1 VALVS
6 VPLLYPV
13 EFGMDALC
21 PLLAHYPES
30 NSTPLPDP
38 RCHVVLK
45 EMELGGHSC
54 MWVRLSVVLKE
65 GLYVCFC
72 RLNTTFIA
80 SIPEKRTYQELISL
94 LLRGVLVAVFVVAC
108 CKQGVNELSTEC
120 SARFQKGWA
129 LLCHCHHRL
138 TQCVDVFSLD
148 AECDIASSNDYV
160 YVYLET
166 PMNMV
171 AYKRPTI
178 VGFTLDIEAL
188 ESSAEAYDERTFLHP
203 EAFLYVTLDLINL
216 SVLLCIICI

>member
-1 VALVS
+1 MLCNYPSWPLHAVVALVS

-13 EFGMDALC
+13 EFCGMDALC

-80 SIPEKRTYQELISL
+80 YQELISL
-94 LLRGVLVAVFVVAC
+94 LLRGTC
-108 CKQGVNELSTEC
+108 CCIC
-120 SARFQKGWA
+120 SAPTTFFPH
-129 LLCHCHHRL
+129 LLQR
-138 TQCVDVFSLD
+138 TRSDSRSF
-148 AECDIASSNDYV
+148 
-160 YVYLET
+160 
-166 PMNMV
+166 
-171 AYKRPTI
+171 
-178 VGFTLDIEAL
+178 
-188 ESSAEAYDERTFLHP
+188 SSADGA
-203 EAFLYVTLDLINL
+203 A
-216 SVLLCIICI
+216 IIWVVSKACDWMQQV